1 MYGCGMSARVVLI
14 LMLSACAGPSAHQK
28 PAAGSAQELTQAE
41 RVRAPVASTLTP
53 NDPLAAPNCALQN
66 TAACPELAP
75 EPTQKEEP
83 HHHHHGEADPAPA
96 PSLSPLKSPTPGII
110 ADTKVIDPVCKMKI
124 DPKTAGGGSLWFQ
137 GRQHFF
143 CSSSCRRTFI
153 SQNPGAK

>member
-1 MYGCGMSARVVLI
+1 MSSRLAFLLLVT
-14 LMLSACAGPSAHQK
+14 ACAGPSAHQA
-28 PAAGSAQELTQAE
+28 PASGSARDPAQPETK
-41 RVRAPVASTLTP
+41 RAPVASTLSS

-66 TAACPELAP
+66 TSACPELAP
-75 EPTQKEEP
+75 EAEPEKKEEP
-83 HHHHHGEADPAPA
+83 HHHQHGEAAPEPAPA
-96 PSLSPLKSPTPGII
+96 VSPVKTPTQGII

-143 CSSSCRRTFI
+143 CSSSCRRSFI

>member
-1 MYGCGMSARVVLI
+1 M
-14 LMLSACAGPSAHQK
+14 
-28 PAAGSAQELTQAE
+28 
-41 RVRAPVASTLTP
+41 ASTLTS

-75 EPTQKEEP
+75 EPEKKEEP
-83 HHHHHGEADPAPA
+83 HHHHGEAEPGPA
-96 PSLSPLKSPTPGII
+96 PSLSKLESPTPGII

>member
-1 MYGCGMSARVVLI
+1 MSTRPFFL
-14 LMLSACAGPSAHQK
+14 LLLTACAGPSAHQT
-28 PAAGSAQELTQAE
+28 PASGSALDLTQAE
-41 RVRAPVASTLTP
+41 TKRSTVASTLTP
-53 NDPLAAPNCALQN
+53 NDPLAAPNCALQD

-75 EPTQKEEP
+75 EPTQNEEP
-83 HHHHHGEADPAPA
+83 HHHHHGEAAPAPA
-96 PSLSPLKSPTPGII
+96 PSLSPPLKSPTPGIV
-110 ADTKVIDPVCKMKI
+110 ADAKVIDPVCKMKI